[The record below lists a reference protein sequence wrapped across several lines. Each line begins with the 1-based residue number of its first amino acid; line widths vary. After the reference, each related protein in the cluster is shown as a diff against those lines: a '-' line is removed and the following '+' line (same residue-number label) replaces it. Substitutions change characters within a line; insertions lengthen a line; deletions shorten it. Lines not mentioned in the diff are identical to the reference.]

1 MMPDY
6 TIILTSK
13 YQGSEWTLNGDDYAG
28 LTWLSDSPKPSK
40 KTLDDLWAS
49 VQSEIAAEKSAKV
62 DLKASAIAKL
72 AALGLTEDEAKA
84 IIG

>member
-1 MMPDY
+1 MIDY
-6 TIILTSK
+6 AIILTMK
-13 YQGSEWTLNGDDYAG
+13 YKDSEWALNGEDYSG
-28 LTWLSDSPKPSK
+28 LTWISDSAKPSK

-49 VQSEIAAEKSAKV
+49 VQSEIAAEKSAKI

>member
-1 MMPDY
+1 M
-6 TIILTSK
+6 ILTRK
-13 YQGSEWTLNGDDYAG
+13 YQGSEWTLDGDDYSG
-28 LTWLSDSPKPSK
+28 LTWISDSAKPSK
-40 KTLDDLWAS
+40 KTLDDLWAI
-49 VQSEIAAEKSAKV
+49 VQSDIAAEKSAKV

>member
-1 MMPDY
+1 MIDY
-6 TIILTSK
+6 ASILTRK
-13 YQGSEWTLNGDDYAG
+13 YEGSEWTLDGDNYDG
-28 LTWLSDSPKPSK
+28 LNWISDSPKPSK
-40 KTLDDLWAS
+40 KTLDDLWES
-49 VQSEIAAEKSAKV
+49 VQAEIEAEKAAKV